1 MKNLELNSD
10 FEMVFR
16 GEYLHILHP
25 PNYEITSEGMKKLW
39 TTLVEACQTHQCT
52 KVLAEGKVYLRKM
65 NAGEAYSS
73 GTTAATIPRLRLA
86 CLFYDYVP
94 DDLTA
99 FFKMVSSNRG
109 VAVEFF
115 TKKEDALKWLDV
127 TTTVD

>member
-1 MKNLELNSD
+1 MKNLELNTD

-16 GEYLHILHP
+16 GEYLHVLHS
-25 PNYEITSEGMKKLW
+25 PNYEITSDGMKKLW
-39 TTLVEACQTHQCT
+39 AALVEACQSYQCT
-52 KVLAEGKVYLRKM
+52 KVLAEGKIHLRKM

-73 GTTAATIPRLRLA
+73 GTTAATIPQLRLA

-115 TKKEDALKWLDV
+115 TQKEAALEWLGVKDL
-127 TTTVD
+127 